1 MAEMRQCEQCGVAFT
16 PRREHARFC
25 SGRCRV
31 ARSRQSPGDLRL
43 PGEPAAAASALQ
55 WSVAA
60 MNELAQRLPQ
70 AGAWDVP
77 AALAVIGETV
87 WQVTLVDATLVRY
100 HPEAYDGVLAA
111 RRPDERRLIEGTMG
125 GLRFVRNRMRS
136 EDDRARFISHRPAGP
151 ECCGIGLWTW
161 APVPV
166 PESAFDA
173 LLPTAREWAISRH
186 DAYQGFLAGHRVE
199 ETFRRATAFLTLA
212 AARAPVTA
220 DAAGPAAITGL

>member
-1 MAEMRQCEQCGVAFT
+1 MAEIRHCEQCGVAFT

-31 ARSRQSPGDLRL
+31 ARNRRNLGDLDL
-43 PGEPAAAASALQ
+43 PAEPPAAATALQ

-60 MNELAQRLPQ
+60 MNDLAQRLPQ
-70 AGAWDVP
+70 AASWDVP

-100 HPEAYDGVLAA
+100 HPDAYDGVLA
-111 RRPDERRLIEGTMG
+111 RREPGERRLIEGTLG

-136 EDDRARFISHRPAGP
+136 EDDRARFISCPPDGP
-151 ECCGIGLWTW
+151 EQCGAGRWFW
-161 APVPV
+161 SPVPV
-166 PESAFDA
+166 PETAFDA
-173 LLPTAREWAISRH
+173 LLPPAREWAISRH
-186 DAYQGFLAGHRVE
+186 EAYQGFLVGHRVE

-212 AARAPVTA
+212 AARAPLAVKA
-220 DAAGPAAITGL
+220 DA